1 MFIIHLCTFNNE
13 LPVHIHYS
21 FSYLFI
27 FYFKSIVALY
37 IYTNLSI
44 IY

>member
-1 MFIIHLCTFNNE
+1 MFIIHLRTFNNKF
-13 LPVHIHYS
+13 PVHYS